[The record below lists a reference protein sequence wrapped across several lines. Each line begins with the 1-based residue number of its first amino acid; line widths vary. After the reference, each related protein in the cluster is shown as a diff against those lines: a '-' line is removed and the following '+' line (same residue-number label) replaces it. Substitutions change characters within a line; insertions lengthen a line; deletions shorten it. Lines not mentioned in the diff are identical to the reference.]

1 MEKNMVGR
9 GEQLSCIPGA
19 VWGEEGQG
27 VGDEAGRWGGPQ
39 RTCTLACQCPHP

>member
-27 VGDEAGRWGGPQ
+27 VGG
-39 RTCTLACQCPHP
+39 